1 MIPIDLKVQVSEKA
15 LQLLNS
21 GKAYFGPGGVRLHNG
36 QFVELYKIL
45 PFDLSNTSPVIK
57 PINPMT
63 VFTQAADIISQ
74 SANVVLSYQNGQ
86 KINKVIKMMSA
97 LQGIAWANTAI
108 GAANMAL
115 TAMSFSVINSKLDS
129 LSQQIAS
136 AVTELKHEL
145 KAIQL
150 EEKSIEI
157 LTLIGNLKSTSH
169 YLSINSVS
177 RQDEIQVEN
186 YLNEARQLIGW
197 LKEQF
202 EEAGPNESS
211 TLFTLLFDL
220 TSIYSAV
227 LKEYCS
233 QYFYLENCF
242 PGNITVWLE
251 AFGYVDSK
259 ALQSRL
265 KRTIWIA
272 NPIETTE
279 KLEAAYDFTLN
290 TIHLQLQELNDAKE
304 IIPQIPREAFLDF
317 DAYVKEKIEL
327 RNIDIID
334 LALEEDPRE
343 RVLLRKNGF
352 ISA

>member
-202 EEAGPNESS
+202 EEVFMRDGDNIFAI
-211 TLFTLLFDL
+211 F
-220 TSIYSAV
+220 
-227 LKEYCS
+227 
-233 QYFYLENCF
+233 FY
-242 PGNITVWLE
+242 
-251 AFGYVDSK
+251 YV
-259 ALQSRL
+259 
-265 KRTIWIA
+265 
-272 NPIETTE
+272 
-279 KLEAAYDFTLN
+279 
-290 TIHLQLQELNDAKE
+290 
-304 IIPQIPREAFLDF
+304 
-317 DAYVKEKIEL
+317 
-327 RNIDIID
+327 
-334 LALEEDPRE
+334 
-343 RVLLRKNGF
+343 
-352 ISA
+352 